1 MSSPRPTTAVM
12 PKRGAI
18 ITVLGLT
25 QIMAWGSSYYLPA
38 VIAPAVAADTGWPL
52 AWVVGGLS
60 LGLLVAGLISPHVGS
75 SIERR
80 GGRNVLAFSAI
91 SIGVGQVGLAIAPNL
106 AAYIIAWLVIGLGM
120 GAGLYDAAFAT
131 LGRLY
136 GNSARSAITTLTLFG
151 GLASTAC
158 WPISAFLLAEIGW
171 RGTCLVYAAVQ
182 ILLAFPLY
190 LVVVPRLPPRTSA
203 TEPTETATVATGSNP
218 SWPIMAL
225 LAVTITLAAIISST
239 VSVHLLT
246 ILQASGMTLAAAV
259 GLGALVGPAQVTAR
273 AVEMVIAR
281 YHHPIW
287 TKLASAS
294 FVTIGISSLCM
305 GMPILPVAL
314 GFYGAGIGLESIAR
328 GTLPLALF
336 GQSGYARLM
345 GRLAMPSLIAQ
356 AAAPSIGAL
365 LMQWTGTHGTLA
377 VLSGL
382 AIFNVVLASSLSW
395 LLFQQRRQHIY
406 STQH

>member
-158 WPISAFLLAEIGW
+158 WPISAFLLAEVGW
-171 RGTCLVYAAVQ
+171 
-182 ILLAFPLY
+182 
-190 LVVVPRLPPRTSA
+190 
-203 TEPTETATVATGSNP
+203 
-218 SWPIMAL
+218 
-225 LAVTITLAAIISST
+225 
-239 VSVHLLT
+239 
-246 ILQASGMTLAAAV
+246 
-259 GLGALVGPAQVTAR
+259 
-273 AVEMVIAR
+273 
-281 YHHPIW
+281 
-287 TKLASAS
+287 
-294 FVTIGISSLCM
+294 
-305 GMPILPVAL
+305 
-314 GFYGAGIGLESIAR
+314 
-328 GTLPLALF
+328 
-336 GQSGYARLM
+336 
-345 GRLAMPSLIAQ
+345 
-356 AAAPSIGAL
+356 
-365 LMQWTGTHGTLA
+365 
-377 VLSGL
+377 
-382 AIFNVVLASSLSW
+382 
-395 LLFQQRRQHIY
+395 
-406 STQH
+406 